1 MKPSPR
7 ITHVEWGRIDVEGL
21 GSGKDWKLFPGGGRA
36 WDWNEHGTRHE
47 PGIRPEE
54 IGELLDHGATVVV
67 LSQGMDLRL
76 WTMPETLRLL
86 EEAGI
91 EVHVAE
97 TRQAVSLYNELAK
110 IHPVAG
116 LFHSTC

>member
-1 MKPSPR
+1 MESSPR
-7 ITHVEWGRIDVEGL
+7 ITHVSWGRIDVEGIAT
-21 GSGKDWKLFPGGGRA
+21 GKDFKLFPGGGRE
-36 WDWNEHGTRHE
+36 WDWNEHGTRHD

-54 IGELLDHGATVVV
+54 IPELLERGATAVV

-76 WTMPETLRLL
+76 RTMPETLRLL
-86 EEAGI
+86 EEAGV

-97 TRQAVSLYNELAK
+97 TRQAVALYNELAK
-110 IHPVAG
+110 ICPVAG

>member
-1 MKPSPR
+1 MQPSPR
-7 ITHVEWGRIDVEGL
+7 ITHVSWGRIDVEGL

-54 IGELLDHGATVVV
+54 IRELLDRGATVVV

-76 WTMPETLRLL
+76 RTMPETLRLL
-86 EEAGI
+86 EESGV
-91 EVHVAE
+91 EVHLAE
-97 TRQAVSLYNELAK
+97 TKQAVALYNALTE